1 MKHSSFI
8 TIYKF
13 SVTGDKMVTVN
24 GQQKDIAGQ
33 NLQQYLTEAG
43 FEVSRVVVERNLE
56 IVPKD
61 ELGKITIQDQDSIE
75 VLRFVGG
82 G

>member
-1 MKHSSFI
+1 
-8 TIYKF
+8 
-13 SVTGDKMVTVN
+13 MVTVN

-43 FEVSRVVVERNLE
+43 FDVNRVVVERNLE

>member
-1 MKHSSFI
+1 
-8 TIYKF
+8 
-13 SVTGDKMVTVN
+13 MVTVN

-61 ELGKITIQDQDSIE
+61 ELGNITIQDQDSIE

>member
-1 MKHSSFI
+1 
-8 TIYKF
+8 
-13 SVTGDKMVTVN
+13 MVTVN

-43 FEVSRVVVERNLE
+43 FEVNRVVVERNLE

-61 ELGKITIQDQDSIE
+61 ELGNITIQDQDSIE

-82 G
+82 C

>member
-1 MKHSSFI
+1 
-8 TIYKF
+8 
-13 SVTGDKMVTVN
+13 MVTVN

-43 FEVSRVVVERNLE
+43 FEVNRVVVERNLE

-61 ELGKITIQDQDSIE
+61 ELGNITIQDQDSLE

>member
-1 MKHSSFI
+1 
-8 TIYKF
+8 
-13 SVTGDKMVTVN
+13 MVTVN

-43 FEVSRVVVERNLE
+43 FEVNWVVVERNLE

-61 ELGKITIQDQDSIE
+61 ELGNITIQDQDSIE

>member
-1 MKHSSFI
+1 
-8 TIYKF
+8 
-13 SVTGDKMVTVN
+13 MVTVN

-75 VLRFVGG
+75 VHRFVGG

>member
-1 MKHSSFI
+1 
-8 TIYKF
+8 
-13 SVTGDKMVTVN
+13 MVTVN

-43 FEVSRVVVERNLE
+43 FEVNRVVVERNLE

-61 ELGKITIQDQDSIE
+61 ELGNITIQDQDSIE

>member
-1 MKHSSFI
+1 
-8 TIYKF
+8 
-13 SVTGDKMVTVN
+13 MVTVN

-43 FEVSRVVVERNLE
+43 FEVNRVVVERNLE

-75 VLRFVGG
+75 VLRCVGVG
-82 G
+82 

>member
-1 MKHSSFI
+1 
-8 TIYKF
+8 
-13 SVTGDKMVTVN
+13 MVTVN

-43 FEVSRVVVERNLE
+43 FEVNRVVVERNLE

>member
-1 MKHSSFI
+1 
-8 TIYKF
+8 
-13 SVTGDKMVTVN
+13 MVTVN
-24 GQQKDIAGQ
+24 GQQKDIAAQ
-33 NLQQYLTEAG
+33 TLQQYLTEAG

>member
-1 MKHSSFI
+1 
-8 TIYKF
+8 
-13 SVTGDKMVTVN
+13 MVTVN
-24 GQQKDIAGQ
+24 GQQKDLAGQ